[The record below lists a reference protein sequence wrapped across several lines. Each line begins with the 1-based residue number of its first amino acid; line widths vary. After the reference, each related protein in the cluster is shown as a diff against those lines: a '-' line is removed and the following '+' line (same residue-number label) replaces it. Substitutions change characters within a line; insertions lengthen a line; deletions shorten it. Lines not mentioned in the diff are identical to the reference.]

1 MGGFVVWVDFRL
13 KPGTRP
19 SFRALVDANART
31 SVQAEA
37 GCLRFDVVEPDGE
50 PDRVLLYEIYADGAA
65 FQSHARSEH
74 YLRFDKASA
83 ELCLDKSVLTGTLA
97 CEGGA

>member
-1 MGGFVVWVDFRL
+1 MSGFVVWVEFRL
-13 KPGTRP
+13 KPGTRA
-19 SFRALVDANART
+19 SFRALIDANART

-50 PDRVLLYEIYADGAA
+50 PDRVLLYEIYTDRDA
-65 FQSHARSEH
+65 FQSHARSDH
-74 YLRFDKASA
+74 YLRFDRDSA
-83 ELCLDKSVLTGTLA
+83 ALCLGKSVLTGTLV